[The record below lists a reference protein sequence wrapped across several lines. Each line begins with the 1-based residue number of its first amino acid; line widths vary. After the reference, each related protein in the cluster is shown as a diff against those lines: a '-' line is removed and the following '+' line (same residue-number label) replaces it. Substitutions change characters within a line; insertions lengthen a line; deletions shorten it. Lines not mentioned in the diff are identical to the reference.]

1 MVFIERYAAGIT
13 VDLKFL
19 KSINS
24 AALYKEYVERGGI
37 SHNYNFNL
45 LKGNLYLRL
54 KMLQSGFERHTSFL
68 TEKIGDICMTKKE
81 LFCILKKYKDCYKNL
96 NFCSVEYKF
105 FYILSRLLDF
115 SEYVRIN
122 KSLLCSIL
130 FCIEANVYDN
140 LEVVYS
146 MLIYISKGM
155 MIEFTNPNRHI
166 LCGNV
171 LKIASDFLTLADY
184 NYVVC
189 DNAIPDFKDIVSFIY
204 GCDFD
209 DSTIILK
216 VNRKLEYKKIILI
229 PSDLK

>member
-1 MVFIERYAAGIT
+1 MVFIERYVAGIT
-13 VDLKFL
+13 IDLKFL

-24 AALYKEYVERGGI
+24 AALYREYIEKGGI
-37 SHNYNFNL
+37 SRNDDFGL

-68 TEKIGDICMTKKE
+68 TEKIGNICMTKKE
-81 LFCILKKYKDCYKNL
+81 LFCTLKKYRDYYKNL
-96 NFCSVEYKF
+96 NFCSLEYKF

-130 FCIEANVYDN
+130 FCIETGDYENF
-140 LEVVYS
+140 EVVYS
-146 MLIYISKGM
+146 MIIYISKGM

-171 LKIASDFLTLADY
+171 LKIANDFLTLADY

-189 DNAIPDFKDIVSFIY
+189 DNAIHDFREIVSFINS
-204 GCDFD
+204 CDYAGN
-209 DSTIILK
+209 IIIFK
-216 VNRKLEYKKIILI
+216 VNKMLVNKKIILI
-229 PSDLK
+229 LND